1 MREWTAVTWGLDDA
15 MEEPR
20 EAPARGRRWVTV
32 LLALFVVVLL
42 AVCVLRLGGFDVN
55 RFSTAAVALTP
66 YVAAAGVVIAFLSL
80 ILRRRLLTFTAL
92 LLSISLGVV
101 LIPRYLADG
110 EALPIGQR
118 VRVMTVNLLMGQ
130 ADAATVVRLVRDAKA
145 DVLVLQ
151 ELTPRALTALD
162 AAGLQGLLP
171 QRITQA
177 AGGTSGSAIMAKVP
191 LRQIVLVTGT
201 FHEQPAAVV
210 DLSGNTDIEIVSV
223 HTYPP
228 VLNEDGRRRWQADL
242 DALPGSDS
250 KGRPRVLAGDFNATL
265 DHKALHGVLDR
276 GYWDS
281 AEVVGEGLRPTW
293 SRFPWGPPVAIDHV
307 LVDRRLGVADVK
319 VYDVPGS
326 DHNAV
331 VAEIALPR

>member
-1 MREWTAVTWGLDDA
+1 MTWGLDDA

-20 EAPARGRRWVTV
+20 EAPARRRRWVTV
-32 LLALFVVVLL
+32 LLGLFVLALL
-42 AVCVLRLGGFDVN
+42 ALCVLRLGGFDLN
-55 RFSTAAVALTP
+55 RYTTAAIALTP
-66 YVAAAGVVIAFLSL
+66 YLAAAGVVIAFLSL

-110 EALPIGQR
+110 EALPVGQR
-118 VRVMTVNLLMGQ
+118 VRVMTVNLMGQ
-130 ADAATVVRLVRDAKA
+130 ADAATVARLVRDAKV

-162 AAGLQGLLP
+162 AAGLPGLLP

-177 AGGTSGSAIMAKVP
+177 AGGASGSAIMAKVP
-191 LRQIVLVTGT
+191 LRQIVLVSGT
-201 FHEQPAAVV
+201 FYEQPAAVV

-223 HTYPP
+223 HTHPP

-276 GYWDS
+276 GYWDG

-293 SRFPWGPPVAIDHV
+293 SRFPFGPPVAIDHV
-307 LVDRRLGVADVK
+307 LVDRRLGVAEVK

-331 VAEIALPR
+331 FAEIALPR

>member
-1 MREWTAVTWGLDDA
+1 

-20 EAPARGRRWVTV
+20 EEAPVQRRRWVTV
-32 LLALFVVVLL
+32 VLALFVLALL
-42 AVCVLRLGGFDVN
+42 GLCVLRLGGFDIN
-55 RFSTAAVALTP
+55 RYSTAAIALTPYLAAVALL
-66 YVAAAGVVIAFLSL
+66 IAFISL
-80 ILRRRLLTFTAL
+80 ALRRRLLTFTAL
-92 LLSISLGVV
+92 VLSISFGVL

-118 VRVMTVNLLMGQ
+118 VRVMTANLLIGQ
-130 ADAATVVRLVRDAKA
+130 ADARTITRLVRDAKV

-151 ELTPRALTALD
+151 ELTPQALNALD
-162 AAGLQGLLP
+162 AAGLPGLLP
-171 QRITQA
+171 HRIA
-177 AGGTSGSAIMAKVP
+177 HPAGGASGTAILAKVP
-191 LRQIVLVTGT
+191 LRQIVLVSGS
-201 FHEQPAAVV
+201 FHQQPAAVV

-228 VLNEDGRRRWQADL
+228 VLNEDSRRRWQVDL

-265 DHKALHGVLDR
+265 DHKALHKVMDR

-293 SRFPWGPPVAIDHV
+293 SHFPYGPPVAIDHV
-307 LVDRRLGVADVK
+307 LVDRRLGVAEVK

-331 VAEIALPR
+331 VAEVALPR